1 MFVIGTGNR
10 YDFRSFF
17 FAILIT
23 ISYVIFLRIWLLLLL
38 LFSNLYFSTEPVTV
52 EGTFISFIDLDKSK
66 RIERIVQPLLLMHPH
81 QY

>member
-1 MFVIGTGNR
+1 MFVLVTEPVTI
-10 YDFRSFF
+10 SAPFF
-17 FAILIT
+17 LAILIA

-38 LFSNLYFSTEPVTV
+38 LFSNLYFSTEPLTV
-52 EGTFISFIDLDKSK
+52 DGTFISFIDLDKSK